1 MKFTFTEWKTIR
13 HDLEVAANEYEEM
26 MQDCKVSNDELSMYQ
41 IFKRQMQETR
51 RLMKKLD
58 DMEI

>member
-13 HDLEVAANEYEEM
+13 HDLEVAANEYEKM